1 MQNATHMGMNRTGAK
16 MSPIDVSRM
25 EEAAMNAPETEP
37 DGTSITMMRSEA
49 IAEAD
54 RVGSVPIPGTVRG
67 VVSTGVSKL
76 KGEKPEVL
84 IDKLGE
90 RLAFE
95 RTGTRLY
102 EALIAKCEMTPDQ
115 GLVPPLADLRRIHD
129 EEAQHFQMLVEA
141 MESLGADPTAQT
153 PSADVSAVMSQ
164 GIMQVITDPRTTIP
178 QSLNA
183 ILVAELADNA
193 SWELLIQL
201 ADKGGHEE
209 LATRFRTAL
218 ADEEQHLLS
227 VKQWLAAAVASEAL

>member
-25 EEAAMNAPETEP
+25 QEAAMNAPETEP
-37 DGTSITMMRSEA
+37 DGTSIAMMRGQA

-54 RVGSVPIPGTVRG
+54 RVGSVPLPGTVRG
-67 VVSTGVSKL
+67 VVATGVSKL

-95 RTGTRLY
+95 RTGARLY
-102 EALIAKCEMTPDQ
+102 EALIAKCEQTPDE
-115 GLVPPLADLRRIHD
+115 GLVPPLVELRRIQA
-129 EEAQHFQMLVEA
+129 EEAQHFRLLVEVL
-141 MESLGADPTAQT
+141 ESLGADPTAQT

-183 ILVAELADNA
+183 ILVAELAENA
-193 SWELLIQL
+193 SWELLVQL
-201 ADKGGHEE
+201 AEDGGHDT
-209 LATRFRTAL
+209 LAERLRGAL
-218 ADEEQHLLS
+218 VQEEQHLLS
-227 VKQWLAAAVASEAL
+227 VKQWLAAALASEAL

>member
-37 DGTSITMMRSEA
+37 DGSSITMMRSEA

-54 RVGSVPIPGTVRG
+54 RVGSVPIPGTVRS

-84 IDKLGE
+84 LDKLGE

-102 EALIAKCEMTPDQ
+102 EALIAKCEMTPDT
-115 GLVPPLADLRRIHD
+115 GLVPPLAELQRIHD
-129 EEAQHFQMLVEA
+129 EEAQHFHMLAEVLEG
-141 MESLGADPTAQT
+141 MGADPTAQT
-153 PSADVSAVMSQ
+153 PCADVSAVMSQ
-164 GIMQVITDPRTTIP
+164 GIMQVVTDPRTTIP

-193 SWELLIQL
+193 SWEMLLQL
-201 ADKGGHEE
+201 AEETGHDEMAE
-209 LATRFRTAL
+209 RFRAAL
-218 ADEEQHLLS
+218 AEEEQHLAS
-227 VKQWLAAAVASEAL
+227 VRQWLTAAVSNEAL

>member
-37 DGTSITMMRSEA
+37 DGSSITMMRSEA

-84 IDKLGE
+84 LDKLGE

-102 EALIAKCEMTPDQ
+102 EALIAKCEMTPDT
-115 GLVPPLADLRRIHD
+115 GLVPPLAELRRIHD
-129 EEAQHFQMLVEA
+129 EEAQHFHMLAEVLEG
-141 MESLGADPTAQT
+141 MGADPTAQT
-153 PSADVSAVMSQ
+153 PCADVSAVMSQ
-164 GIMQVITDPRTTIP
+164 GIMQVVTDPRTTIP

-193 SWELLIQL
+193 SWEMLVQL
-201 ADKGGHEE
+201 AEETGHDEMAE
-209 LATRFRTAL
+209 RFRAAL
-218 ADEEQHLLS
+218 AEEEQHLAS
-227 VKQWLAAAVASEAL
+227 VRQWLTAAVSNEAL